1 MREFFELIN
10 SDDDTNKNTTRYYHI
25 YDKDELEEIISTMSE
40 APAIYAEYDTDL
52 KFCCIE
58 YAIGRG
64 CIDTVYT
71 IDKKLMR
78 IILYLPDSPLLKS
91 TQNNFNNIDV
101 ITEGNIVIDNIVFC
115 RTKASA

>member
-1 MREFFELIN
+1 
-10 SDDDTNKNTTRYYHI
+10 
-25 YDKDELEEIISTMSE
+25 
-40 APAIYAEYDTDL
+40 
-52 KFCCIE
+52 
-58 YAIGRG
+58 
-64 CIDTVYT
+64 
-71 IDKKLMR
+71 MR